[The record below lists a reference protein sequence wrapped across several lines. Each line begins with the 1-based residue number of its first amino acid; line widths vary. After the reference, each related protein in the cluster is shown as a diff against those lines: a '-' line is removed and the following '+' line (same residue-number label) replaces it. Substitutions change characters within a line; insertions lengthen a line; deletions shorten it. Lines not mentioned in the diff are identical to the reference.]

1 MIEAVKT
8 YLKTKLNEE
17 QYNAAIDIEHSSLIL
32 AWAGSGKTR
41 TLTYKIAYLICA
53 HNIQAHRILAVT
65 FTNKAANEMK
75 ERLVELWKDFSWLAD
90 TWTTQDV
97 NVWEKTKHS
106 FNSFIEQLSW
116 DIPNSHKSR
125 QINEKDL
132 KRVGTFH
139 GVFLKILKEDIEIL
153 GLWYKK
159 NFSIYDT
166 NETQNLIK
174 AIIKNKKREED
185 IKPAEAKALISR
197 FKNKWWFPRQALES
211 SISDYDEKIGEIYDL
226 YTKELKKVN
235 ALDFDDLLLITY
247 ELLKSHK
254 EICEKRQN
262 SFDYILVDEAQDT
275 NQIQFDLIKMLSKK
289 SNNVTLIGDD
299 YQSIYGRRGA
309 VMENFLNVKKYR
321 PDMNIHKLQIN
332 YRSRPHIV
340 NASSHIIK
348 KNSEQYE
355 KNLQA
360 HRKGEDHIIILS
372 HGDEIQEAHH
382 IIGMIKKLKEQKNT
396 KRWDMA
402 ILYRTNSQSQVFE
415 HSLVTGSI
423 PYKVWWGFK
432 FFERKE
438 IKDIVAYLK
447 FMRNMQDNLSLK
459 RIINTPSRKIGKTTI
474 DAIEDYANKEHTT
487 MYEVITHIQ
496 KENYTIAANTKN
508 KLQQFA
514 KTITFRS
521 KGFPNMTP
529 AELITK
535 IIIDIGYKEYLIKEE
550 ADTQAAEE
558 KYDNI
563 WQLINMA
570 SKITETGEEW
580 LDKLLD
586 EISLMTDIIEEWTN
600 DIDAVKLMTI
610 HSSKGLEFPAVF
622 IVGCEE
628 NIFPLSRS
636 VLDSKQLEEER
647 RLMYVAITRAK
658 DHLFISHTA
667 SRRQRGNTN
676 YNPPSR
682 FIQELPS
689 ELTKHYD
696 LMTQTTGYNSKT
708 TRNKISSGDKVQ
720 HKLFGKWEAI
730 EIRNSTGI
738 IKFDNPKYWLRKIE
752 LKLLEKI

>member
-1 MIEAVKT
+1 MIEVVKE

-17 QYNAAIDIEHSSLIL
+17 QYNAAIDIDHSSLIL
-32 AWAGSGKTR
+32 AGAGSGKTR

-53 HNIQAHRILAVT
+53 RGVNAQRILAVT

-75 ERLVELWKDFSWLAD
+75 ERLIELWRDFSWIIF
-90 TWTTQDV
+90 QKGE
-97 NVWEKTKHS
+97 EKKELTES
-106 FNSFIEQLSW
+106 FDSFVEQLNN
-116 DIPNSHKSR
+116 DNKKS
-125 QINEKDL
+125 QSTQQLSVKDL

-139 GVFLKILKEDIEIL
+139 SIFLKILKEDIEKL
-153 GLWYKK
+153 AMGYKK
-159 NFSIYDT
+159 NFSIYDS
-166 NETQNLIK
+166 NETQSLIK
-174 AIIKNKKREED
+174 SIIKTKKRDED
-185 IKPAEAKALISR
+185 IKPVEAKWIISK
-197 FKNKWWFPRQALES
+197 FKNKGWFAQQALES
-211 SISDYDEKIGEIYDL
+211 AISDHDEKIGEIYDL
-226 YTKELKKVN
+226 YTKELRKLN
-235 ALDFDDLLLITY
+235 ALDFDDLLLLTY
-247 ELLKSHK
+247 KLLSSKK
-254 EICEKRQN
+254 ETLQKRQK

-275 NQIQFDLIKMLSKK
+275 NQIQFDLIKMLSGKC
-289 SNNVTLIGDD
+289 NNVTLIGDD
-299 YQSIYGRRGA
+299 YQSIYGRRWA

-321 PDMNIHKLQIN
+321 PDITMHKLQIN

-372 HGDEIQEAHH
+372 HGDEVQEAHH
-382 IIGMIKKLKEQKNT
+382 VVGMIKKLKEQKNT
-396 KRWDMA
+396 KRWNMA

-415 HSLVTGSI
+415 HTLVTEGI

-432 FFERKE
+432 FFDRKE

-447 FMRNMQDNLSLK
+447 FIRNMQDNISLK
-459 RIINTPSRKIGKTTI
+459 RIINTPSRKIWKTTI
-474 DAIEDYANKEHTT
+474 DNIEDYANKENIS
-487 MYEVITHIQ
+487 MFEVIKNIQ
-496 KENYTIAANTKN
+496 KTEYSIPSGTKS
-508 KLQQFA
+508 KLKQFS
-514 KTITFRS
+514 TMIEFRS
-521 KGFPNMTP
+521 QWFPNITP
-529 AELITK
+529 ALLITK
-535 IIIDIGYKEYLIKEE
+535 IVHDIQYKEYLLKEE
-550 ADTQAAEE
+550 SDTQIAEE

-563 WQLINMA
+563 GQLINMA
-570 SKITETGEEW
+570 SKIIETWTEW

-586 EISLMTDIIEEWTN
+586 EISLMTDIVEDETN
-600 DIDAVKLMTI
+600 DVDAVKLMTI

-636 VLDSKQLEEER
+636 SLDSKQLEEER

-667 SRRQRGNTN
+667 SRRQRGNTS

-682 FIQELPS
+682 FIQELPPDLIKS
-689 ELTKHYD
+689 YD
-696 LMTQTTGYNSKT
+696 L
-708 TRNKISSGDKVQ
+708 ISSSSSNNENKKQINQISAGDSVH

-730 EIRNSTGI
+730 EIRNNTWI

-752 LKLLEKI
+752 LKLLQKV